1 MWSTDITYI
10 KTASGTVYLA
20 AIIDWYSKAVLS
32 WDISNTM
39 DSSLVMRVLDDA
51 IDRFGTPE
59 IFNTDQG
66 SQYTSYVHTQK
77 LKDHEDIVSGGSAA
91 ETRCP
96 SLRIQAYP

>member
-1 MWSTDITYI
+1 
-10 KTASGTVYLA
+10 
-20 AIIDWYSKAVLS
+20 
-32 WDISNTM
+32 M

-77 LKDHEDIVSGGSAA
+77 LKDHGVIISKLLIYSNVYLTFKEEYKIDPASFK
-91 ETRCP
+91 
-96 SLRIQAYP
+96 